1 MQTDPISDLL
11 TRIRNAAKARHARVD
26 IPPSKLK
33 VEVAR
38 ILKEDGYISTYKLI
52 EENKT
57 RKTLRLFLKYTPDKR
72 SVITD
77 LKRIS
82 KPGSRR
88 YLGSSEIRPVVGGM
102 GISIMSTPKGVVTGR
117 AARKAHVGDE
127 VLCEVW

>member
-26 IPPSKLK
+26 IPTSKLK

-38 ILKEDGYISTYKLI
+38 ILKEEGYISTYKLI

-72 SVITD
+72 SVIT
-77 LKRIS
+77 

-88 YLGSSEIRPVVGGM
+88 YLGSLGIRPVVGGM
-102 GISIMSTPKGVVTGR
+102 GISIMTTPRGVMTGR
-117 AARKAHVGDE
+117 AARKAHVGGE